1 MALPGLQHEGEGM
14 TRLTPAQA
22 DTLAFIVKSQR
33 ENQMP
38 PTRTEIAQHFGWK
51 SANAAQDH
59 LEALERKG
67 AIRLRKNVARGI
79 FVL

>member
-1 MALPGLQHEGEGM
+1 M
-14 TRLTPAQA
+14 TTPITEAQA
-22 DTLAFIVKSQR
+22 KTLSFIVQSQR

-51 SANAAQDH
+51 SANAAQEH

>member
-1 MALPGLQHEGEGM
+1 M
-14 TRLTPAQA
+14 TTHITEAQA
-22 DTLAFIVKSQR
+22 KTLSFIVQSQR

-51 SANAAQDH
+51 SANAAQEH

>member
-1 MALPGLQHEGEGM
+1 M
-14 TRLTPAQA
+14 TTAITEAQA
-22 DTLAFIVKSQR
+22 KTLAFIVKSQR

-51 SANAAQDH
+51 SANAAQEQ

>member
-1 MALPGLQHEGEGM
+1 M
-14 TRLTPAQA
+14 TTPITEAQA
-22 DTLAFIVKSQR
+22 KTLAFIVQSQR

-51 SANAAQDH
+51 SANAAQEH

>member
-1 MALPGLQHEGEGM
+1 M
-14 TRLTPAQA
+14 TTPITEAQA
-22 DTLAFIVKSQR
+22 KTLAFIVQSQR

-38 PTRTEIAQHFGWK
+38 PKRPAIAQHFGWK
-51 SANAAQDH
+51 SANAAPEP